1 MDEQYF
7 FLDEKITSHTNTE
20 QPINTMSDL
29 NTHETKDLIT
39 TVLQN
44 KDFLIVFCS
53 TLVWGM
59 MMMMLMFKT
68 NTIDELTSEVK
79 EYSEIVNH
87 ITTEADDLKDE
98 LESLS
103 KYKQQLESEVSKL
116 QKQVK
121 TLEMKNMTLL
131 ESFDEYCKTKASSNY
146 FLRTTK
152 KVDYSNLDTTD
163 ERIDENYISPEE
175 QRDAQRSK

>member
-1 MDEQYF
+1 MDEQLF
-7 FLDEKITSHTNTE
+7 FFDDKMTSHTE
-20 QPINTMSDL
+20 SVPINTMSDL
-29 NTHETKDLIT
+29 NMNETKDLLT
-39 TVLQN
+39 TILQN
-44 KDFLIVFCS
+44 RDFIIAFFTTFVC
-53 TLVWGM
+53 GI
-59 MMMMLMFKT
+59 MMLMIMFKT

-79 EYSEIVNH
+79 EYSEMVNH

-98 LESLS
+98 LDSLF
-103 KYKQQLESEVSKL
+103 KCKQQLEFEVSKL

-152 KVDYSNLDTTD
+152 KVDYSNQDVTD
-163 ERIDENYISPEE
+163 ERMDENYLSPEE

>member
-1 MDEQYF
+1 MDEQLF
-7 FLDEKITSHTNTE
+7 FFDDKMTSHTE
-20 QPINTMSDL
+20 SVPINTMSDL
-29 NTHETKDLIT
+29 NMNETKDLLT
-39 TVLQN
+39 TILQN
-44 KDFLIVFCS
+44 RDFVIGFFS
-53 TLVWGM
+53 TLVCGLM
-59 MMMMLMFKT
+59 MIMLMFKT

-79 EYSEIVNH
+79 EYSEMVNH

-98 LESLS
+98 IDSLF
-103 KYKQQLESEVSKL
+103 KCKQQLEFEVSKL

-152 KVDYSNLDTTD
+152 KVDYSNQDVTD
-163 ERIDENYISPEE
+163 ERMDENYLSPEE
-175 QRDAQRSK
+175 QRNAQRSK

>member
-7 FLDEKITSHTNTE
+7 FLDEKMTSHTETVQN
-20 QPINTMSDL
+20 IKTMDDL
-29 NTHETKDLIT
+29 NMHETKDLIT
-39 TVLQN
+39 TIFEN
-44 KDFLIVFCS
+44 KDVIIGFC
-53 TLVWGM
+53 TTFVCGM
-59 MMMMLMFKT
+59 MMLMLMFKT

-98 LESLS
+98 VESLS
-103 KYKQQLESEVSKL
+103 KYKQQLEFEVSKL
-116 QKQVK
+116 QKQVRS
-121 TLEMKNMTLL
+121 LEMKNMTLL

-152 KVDYSNLDTTD
+152 KVDYSNQDVTD
-163 ERIDENYISPEE
+163 EKMDEKYISPEE
-175 QRDAQRSK
+175 QREEYRSK

>member
-1 MDEQYF
+1 MDEQLF
-7 FLDEKITSHTNTE
+7 FFDDKMTSHTE
-20 QPINTMSDL
+20 SVPINTISDL
-29 NTHETKDLIT
+29 NMNETKDLLT
-39 TVLQN
+39 TILQN
-44 KDFLIVFCS
+44 RDFIIAFFTTFVC
-53 TLVWGM
+53 GIM
-59 MMMMLMFKT
+59 MLMLMFKT

-79 EYSEIVNH
+79 EYSEMVNH

-98 LESLS
+98 LDSLF
-103 KYKQQLESEVSKL
+103 KCKQQLEFEVSKL

-152 KVDYSNLDTTD
+152 KVDYSNQDVTD
-163 ERIDENYISPEE
+163 ERMDENYLSPEE

>member
-1 MDEQYF
+1 MDEQLF
-7 FLDEKITSHTNTE
+7 FFDDKMTSHTE
-20 QPINTMSDL
+20 SVPINTMSDL
-29 NTHETKDLIT
+29 NMNETKDLLT
-39 TVLQN
+39 TILQN
-44 KDFLIVFCS
+44 RDFIIAFFTTFVC
-53 TLVWGM
+53 GIM
-59 MMMMLMFKT
+59 MLMLMFKT

-79 EYSEIVNH
+79 EYSEMVNH

-98 LESLS
+98 VDSLF
-103 KYKQQLESEVSKL
+103 KCKQQLEFEVSKL

-152 KVDYSNLDTTD
+152 KVDYSNQDVTD
-163 ERIDENYISPEE
+163 EKMDEKYLSPEE
-175 QRDAQRSK
+175 QRDAQKSK

>member
-7 FLDEKITSHTNTE
+7 FLDEQKHSTTE
-20 QPINTMSDL
+20 TVQTINTMADL
-29 NTHETKDLIT
+29 NMHETKDLLT
-39 TVLQN
+39 TILQN
-44 KDFLIVFCS
+44 RDFIIAFFTTFVC
-53 TLVWGM
+53 GIM
-59 MMMMLMFKT
+59 MLMLMFKT

-79 EYSEIVNH
+79 EYSEMVNH

-98 LESLS
+98 LDSLF
-103 KYKQQLESEVSKL
+103 KCKQQLEFEVSKL

-152 KVDYSNLDTTD
+152 KVDYSNQDVTD
-163 ERIDENYISPEE
+163 ERMDENYLSPEE

>member
-1 MDEQYF
+1 MDEQLF
-7 FLDEKITSHTNTE
+7 FFDDKMTSHTE
-20 QPINTMSDL
+20 SVPINTMSDL
-29 NTHETKDLIT
+29 NMNETKDLLT
-39 TVLQN
+39 TILQN
-44 KDFLIVFCS
+44 RDFIIAFFTTFVC
-53 TLVWGM
+53 GIM
-59 MMMMLMFKT
+59 MLMLMFKT

-79 EYSEIVNH
+79 EYSEMVNH

-98 LESLS
+98 LDSLF
-103 KYKQQLESEVSKL
+103 KCKQQLEFEVSKL

-152 KVDYSNLDTTD
+152 KVDYSNQDVTD
-163 ERIDENYISPEE
+163 ERMDENYLSPEE

>member
-1 MDEQYF
+1 MDEQLF
-7 FLDEKITSHTNTE
+7 FFDDKMTSHTE
-20 QPINTMSDL
+20 SVPINTMSDL
-29 NTHETKDLIT
+29 NMNETKDLLT
-39 TVLQN
+39 TILQN
-44 KDFLIVFCS
+44 RDFIIAFFTTFVC
-53 TLVWGM
+53 GIM
-59 MMMMLMFKT
+59 MLMLMFKT

-79 EYSEIVNH
+79 EYSEMVNN

-103 KYKQQLESEVSKL
+103 KYKQQLEFEVSKL

-152 KVDYSNLDTTD
+152 KVDYSNQDVTD
-163 ERIDENYISPEE
+163 EKMDEKYLSPEE
-175 QRDAQRSK
+175 QRDAQKSK

>member
-7 FLDEKITSHTNTE
+7 FLDEKITSHTE
-20 QPINTMSDL
+20 SVPINTMSDL
-29 NTHETKDLIT
+29 NMHETKDLLT
-39 TVLQN
+39 TILQN
-44 KDFLIVFCS
+44 RDFVIAFFTTFVC
-53 TLVWGM
+53 GIM
-59 MMMMLMFKT
+59 MLMLMFKT
-68 NTIDELTSEVK
+68 NKIDELTSEVK

-103 KYKQQLESEVSKL
+103 KYRQQLEFEVSKL

-152 KVDYSNLDTTD
+152 KVDYSNQDVTD
-163 ERIDENYISPEE
+163 EKMDEKYLSPEE
-175 QRDAQRSK
+175 QREEYRSK

>member
-1 MDEQYF
+1 MDEQLF
-7 FLDEKITSHTNTE
+7 FFDDKMTSHTE
-20 QPINTMSDL
+20 SVPINTMSDL
-29 NTHETKDLIT
+29 NMNETKDLLT
-39 TVLQN
+39 TILQN
-44 KDFLIVFCS
+44 RDFIIAFFTTFVC
-53 TLVWGM
+53 GIM
-59 MMMMLMFKT
+59 MLMLMFKT

-79 EYSEIVNH
+79 EYSEMVNH

-98 LESLS
+98 VDSLF
-103 KYKQQLESEVSKL
+103 KCKQQLEFEVSKL

-152 KVDYSNLDTTD
+152 KVDYSNQDVTD
-163 ERIDENYISPEE
+163 ERMDENYLSPEE

>member
-1 MDEQYF
+1 MDEQLF
-7 FLDEKITSHTNTE
+7 FFDDKMTSHTE
-20 QPINTMSDL
+20 SVPINTMSDL
-29 NTHETKDLIT
+29 NMNETKDLLT
-39 TVLQN
+39 TILQN
-44 KDFLIVFCS
+44 RDFIIAFFTTFVC
-53 TLVWGM
+53 GIM
-59 MMMMLMFKT
+59 MLMLMFKT

-79 EYSEIVNH
+79 EYSEMVNH

-98 LESLS
+98 VDSLF
-103 KYKQQLESEVSKL
+103 KCKQQLEFEVSKL

-152 KVDYSNLDTTD
+152 KVDYSNQDVTD
-163 ERIDENYISPEE
+163 EKMDEKYLSPEE
-175 QRDAQRSK
+175 QREEYRSK

>member
-1 MDEQYF
+1 MDEQLF
-7 FLDEKITSHTNTE
+7 FFDDKMTSHTE
-20 QPINTMSDL
+20 SVPINTMSDL
-29 NTHETKDLIT
+29 NMNETKDLLT
-39 TVLQN
+39 TILQN
-44 KDFLIVFCS
+44 RDFIIAFFTTFVC
-53 TLVWGM
+53 GIM
-59 MMMMLMFKT
+59 MLMLMFKT

-79 EYSEIVNH
+79 EYSEMVNH

-98 LESLS
+98 LDSLF
-103 KYKQQLESEVSKL
+103 KCKQQLEFEVSKL

-152 KVDYSNLDTTD
+152 KVDYSNQDVTD
-163 ERIDENYISPEE
+163 ERIDENYLSPEE

>member
-53 TLVWGM
+53 TLVWGV

-79 EYSEIVNH
+79 EYGEIVNH

-103 KYKQQLESEVSKL
+103 KYRQQLEFEVSKL

-121 TLEMKNMTLL
+121 TGGKLGLAKFHRQSQFRCAFKNRVWQN
-131 ESFDEYCKTKASSNY
+131 SQFRCDFKN
-146 FLRTTK
+146 K
-152 KVDYSNLDTTD
+152 KN
-163 ERIDENYISPEE
+163 
-175 QRDAQRSK
+175 

>member
-1 MDEQYF
+1 MDEQLF
-7 FLDEKITSHTNTE
+7 FLDDKMTSHTE
-20 QPINTMSDL
+20 SVPINTMSDL
-29 NTHETKDLIT
+29 NMNETKDLLT
-39 TVLQN
+39 TILQN
-44 KDFLIVFCS
+44 RDFIIAFFTTFVC
-53 TLVWGM
+53 GIM
-59 MMMMLMFKT
+59 MLMLMFKT

-79 EYSEIVNH
+79 EYSEMVNH

-98 LESLS
+98 LDSLF
-103 KYKQQLESEVSKL
+103 KCKQQLEFEVSKL

-152 KVDYSNLDTTD
+152 KVDYSNQDVTD
-163 ERIDENYISPEE
+163 ERMDENYLSPEE

>member
-1 MDEQYF
+1 MDEQLF
-7 FLDEKITSHTNTE
+7 FFDDKMTSHTE
-20 QPINTMSDL
+20 SVPINTMSDL
-29 NTHETKDLIT
+29 NMNETKDLLT
-39 TVLQN
+39 TILQN
-44 KDFLIVFCS
+44 RDFIIAFFTTFVC
-53 TLVWGM
+53 GIM
-59 MMMMLMFKT
+59 MLMLMFKT

-79 EYSEIVNH
+79 EYSEMVNH

-98 LESLS
+98 IDSLF
-103 KYKQQLESEVSKL
+103 KCKQQLEFEVSKL

-152 KVDYSNLDTTD
+152 KVDYSNQDVTD
-163 ERIDENYISPEE
+163 ERMDENYLSPEE

>member
-1 MDEQYF
+1 MDEQLF
-7 FLDEKITSHTNTE
+7 FFDDKMTSHTE
-20 QPINTMSDL
+20 SVPINTMSDL
-29 NTHETKDLIT
+29 NMNETKDLLT
-39 TVLQN
+39 TILQN
-44 KDFLIVFCS
+44 RDFIIAFFTTFVC
-53 TLVWGM
+53 GIM
-59 MMMMLMFKT
+59 MLMLMFKT

-79 EYSEIVNH
+79 EYSEMVNH

-98 LESLS
+98 LDSLF
-103 KYKQQLESEVSKL
+103 KCKQQLEFEVSKL

-152 KVDYSNLDTTD
+152 KVDYSNQDTTD
-163 ERIDENYISPEE
+163 ERIDENYLSPEE